1 MSPPVTRVEFR
12 VRYAETDRMGVVYHG
27 NYLIW
32 CEIGRTE
39 HIRQFGMSYREMEE
53 RGVALA
59 VAEASIRFHK
69 AARYDDRIRVETTL
83 ADVSSRAVTFD
94 YAILN
99 ADSHDRL
106 ATARTTLVSLDAGHR
121 VVAIPAEF
129 RVILRR
135 AAGIPE

>member
-1 MSPPVTRVEFR
+1 MTAPVTRVEFR

-27 NYLIW
+27 NYLVW

-39 HIRQFGMSYREMEE
+39 HIRQFGVPYREMEE

-59 VAEASIRFHK
+59 VAEASIRYQK
-69 AARYDDRIRVETTL
+69 AARYDDLIRVETTL
-83 ADVSSRAVTFD
+83 ADVSSRTVTFD

-106 ATARTTLVSLDAGHR
+106 ATARTTLVSLDSANR
-121 VVAIPAEF
+121 VVAIPVEF
-129 RVILRR
+129 RTMLRR
-135 AAGIPE
+135 AAGLPE

>member
-1 MSPPVTRVEFR
+1 VSAPVTRVEFR

-32 CEIGRTE
+32 CEMGRTE
-39 HIRQFGMSYREMEE
+39 HIRHFGVSYREMEE

-59 VAEASIRFHK
+59 VAEASIRYQK
-69 AARYDDRIRVETTL
+69 AARYDDAIRVETTL

-99 ADSHDRL
+99 ADSNDRL
-106 ATARTTLVSLDAGHR
+106 ATARTTLVSVDAGNR

-129 RVILRR
+129 RTILRR
-135 AAGIPE
+135 AAGMPE

>member
-1 MSPPVTRVEFR
+1 MSAPVTRVEFR
-12 VRYAETDRMGVVYHG
+12 VRYAETDCMGVVYHG

-39 HIRQFGMSYREMEE
+39 HIRQFGVSYREMEE

-59 VAEASIRFHK
+59 VAEASIRYQK
-69 AARYDDRIRVETTL
+69 AARYDDAIRVETTL

-106 ATARTTLVSLDAGHR
+106 ATARTTLVSVDRANR
-121 VVAIPAEF
+121 VVTIPAEF
-129 RVILRR
+129 RTILRR
-135 AAGIPE
+135 AAGLTE

>member
-1 MSPPVTRVEFR
+1 VTRVEFR

-27 NYLIW
+27 NYLVW

-39 HIRQFGMSYREMEE
+39 HIRQFGVPYREMEE

-59 VAEASIRFHK
+59 VAEASIRYQK
-69 AARYDDRIRVETTL
+69 AARYDDLIRVETTL
-83 ADVSSRAVTFD
+83 ANVSSRTVTFD

-106 ATARTTLVSLDAGHR
+106 ATARTTLVSLDAANR
-121 VVAIPAEF
+121 VVAIPVEF
-129 RVILRR
+129 RTMLRR
-135 AAGIPE
+135 AAGLPE